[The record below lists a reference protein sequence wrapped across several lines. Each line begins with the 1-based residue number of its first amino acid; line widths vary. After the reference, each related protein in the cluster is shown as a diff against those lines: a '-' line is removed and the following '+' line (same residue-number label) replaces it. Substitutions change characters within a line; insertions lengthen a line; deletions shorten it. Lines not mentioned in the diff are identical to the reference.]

1 FGVATENTLGG
12 NSIAIGDSDS
22 GFKSNGDGNIA
33 LMANSVLAGYFS
45 ENELQHHE
53 KVLTKIFRAIS
64 TGNATEGAAG
74 FFYQITTEAQFY
86 SPEIDVT
93 NKHLTLPTK
102 LQW

>member
-1 FGVATENTLGG
+1 MTGPLGLTRTSSFGVATENTLGG

-64 TGNATEGAAG
+64 TGNATEGLEG
-74 FFYQITTEAQFY
+74 L
-86 SPEIDVT
+86 VL
-93 NKHLTLPTK
+93 NLPAEHHFIAR
-102 LQW
+102 Q